1 MELCPSD
8 EKYTAAILCPGKVK
22 AHHVQRA
29 YLCAN
34 IVTLVFVAPL
44 KD

>member
-1 MELCPSD
+1 MGLSPSD
-8 EKYTAAILCPGKVK
+8 EKCTAAVLCPGKVK

-34 IVTLVFVAPL
+34 IATLVFVVPL